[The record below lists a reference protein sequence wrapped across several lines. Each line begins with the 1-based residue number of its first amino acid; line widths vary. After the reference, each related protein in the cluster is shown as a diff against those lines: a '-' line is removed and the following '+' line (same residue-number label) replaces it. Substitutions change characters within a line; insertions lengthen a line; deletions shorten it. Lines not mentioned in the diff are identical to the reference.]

1 MGPSQICGCPFREP
15 RVFTIAHIE
24 SFSHTGCQ
32 KIIVLQGCHHRT
44 PWFDILHFGR
54 CWFKPGVISNLCA
67 GRKDFFWAGTCA
79 VDNACARRK
88 QRLGNKHHETHISP
102 WPGLCIFLNFG
113 AILAWNMIGP
123 GIWHIAKIECAVA
136 GTEALLSGNLPVRFT
151 FIHFSTPA
159 RRKRSHSA
167 ALPEVITWW
176 VFYGQVAHV
185 GAVGTIPKSWESC
198 HRYQLLF
205 VVRSEIA
212 WPFTFQGIQ
221 TQSGCPWNWGHKGG
235 WHSTMWSS
243 VLSGNTLWSW
253 TSWTRRVADTTWDSD
268 GQ

>member
-15 RVFTIAHIE
+15 RVFTIAH
-24 SFSHTGCQ
+24 
-32 KIIVLQGCHHRT
+32 
-44 PWFDILHFGR
+44 
-54 CWFKPGVISNLCA
+54 
-67 GRKDFFWAGTCA
+67 FFWAGTCA

-136 GTEALLSGNLPVRFT
+136 GTEALLSGSLPVRFT

-167 ALPEVITWW
+167 ALPEVMMSFLWAGGTCWRGWHDSQIMR
-176 VFYGQVAHV
+176 VLPSLSAAFRGQVWDCV
-185 GAVGTIPKSWESC
+185 AVHI
-198 HRYQLLF
+198 
-205 VVRSEIA
+205 
-212 WPFTFQGIQ
+212 
-221 TQSGCPWNWGHKGG
+221 WNWGHKGG
-235 WHSTMWSS
+235 WHSAMWSS

-253 TSWTRRVADTTWDSD
+253 TSWTRRVADTTSDSD